1 MDPIDRNDFH
11 VLKYFSSFI
20 SVSKGNVIFVSDPGI
35 RYCPLASHF
44 YKELRGA
51 KIDKENIKQAIRKI
65 IEFKIQ
71 EYGFF
76 TPKRNFDIQKVQV
89 PYGASE
95 MLMFAL
101 RRKVIDAAVI
111 VCDGA
116 GTVISDSAETVQ
128 GIGARMH
135 NLIRTSPIIET
146 MKRLISRG
154 CHIVSDSAIIDQF
167 EGVRKAAEMGYKAI
181 AVTIDAYS
189 ADNLARLKDIE
200 KCYGVKIISLVVCTN
215 GVKKETLETII
226 QYADL
231 AWSCTSNETC
241 QVIGPLARL
250 QLSELMPVFVISDTG
265 VDFISGCSQGF
276 DDIDNKKKYLIS
288 SRKCGKPIFIGDV
301 SAYYMVESQ
310 LPVLPETYTRFEAQ
324 VA

>member
-1 MDPIDRNDFH
+1 
-11 VLKYFSSFI
+11 
-20 SVSKGNVIFVSDPGI
+20 VSDPSI
-35 RYCPLASHF
+35 HYCPLASHF
-44 YKELRGA
+44 YKELRDA
-51 KIDKENIKQAIRKI
+51 KSDKENIKQAIRKI

-76 TPKRNFDIQKVQV
+76 TPNRNFDIQKVQV

-111 VCDGA
+111 ACDGA
-116 GTVISDSAETVQ
+116 GTVISNSAETVQ

-135 NLIRTSPIIET
+135 SLIRTSPIIET
-146 MKRLISRG
+146 MKQLISRG
-154 CHIVSDSAIIDQF
+154 CHIVSDNAIIDQF
-167 EGVRKAAEMGYKAI
+167 QGVRKAAEMGYRTI
-181 AVTIDAYS
+181 AVTIDGHS

-215 GVKKETLETII
+215 GIKKETLETIT

-231 AWSCTSNETC
+231 VWSCASNEIRQAT
-241 QVIGPLARL
+241 GPLAKL
-250 QLSELMPVFVISDTG
+250 QLSELMPVFVISDAG
-265 VDFISGCSQGF
+265 VDFVSGCSQGF

-288 SRKCGKPIFIGDV
+288 SRKRGKPIFIGDV
-301 SAYYMVESQ
+301 SAYYMEESQ
-310 LPVLPETYTRFEAQ
+310 LPVLPKAYTRFEAQ
-324 VA
+324 AV